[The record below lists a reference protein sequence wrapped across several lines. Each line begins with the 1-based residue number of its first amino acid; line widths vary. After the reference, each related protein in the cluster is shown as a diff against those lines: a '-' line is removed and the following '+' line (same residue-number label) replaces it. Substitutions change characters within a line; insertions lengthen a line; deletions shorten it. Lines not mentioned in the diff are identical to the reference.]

1 MRNSRPFLLFLVV
14 GGLSA
19 CHSTRTTDDSTP
31 EQRSAL
37 SPGGVKM
44 TVRKGE
50 TTQTQV
56 LEAFGTPDL
65 VTHKD
70 GQEVWTY
77 DKTSYDYESHSA
89 YFNVL
94 IYGQSGD
101 RTRSSSRSTML
112 MIYFDQRDVVNDYRL
127 SAIKY

>member
-1 MRNSRPFLLFLVV
+1 MQSVTRLVLLSVVAGAITACQSGSRAGEPL
-14 GGLSA
+14 
-19 CHSTRTTDDSTP
+19 
-31 EQRSAL
+31 EQKSAL
-37 SPGGVKM
+37 SAGGVKI

-50 TTQTQV
+50 TTQAQV

-77 DKTSYDYESHSA
+77 DKTSYDYESHSS

-101 RTRSSSRSTML
+101 RSRSTSRSTML
-112 MIYFDQRDVVNDYRL
+112 MVYFDPRDVVSDYRL
-127 SAIKY
+127 SVIKY